1 MCSDSNSPRRAA
13 AARGF
18 SLLEIMIVLVIIGLL
33 AGAVTLYASGY
44 LNKSKQMTARRE
56 IAAITQAVESF
67 NAVNGRYPTNEEG
80 LDVLAQPSE
89 KFPDPLLKGEP
100 KDPWGNRYQYNA
112 PGSKGPF
119 EVICYGADGREGG
132 DAWNSDITSDALK
145 E

>member
-1 MCSDSNSPRRAA
+1 
-13 AARGF
+13 
-18 SLLEIMIVLVIIGLL
+18 
-33 AGAVTLYASGY
+33 VTLYASGY

-67 NAVNGRYPTNEEG
+67 NAVNGRYPSNEEG